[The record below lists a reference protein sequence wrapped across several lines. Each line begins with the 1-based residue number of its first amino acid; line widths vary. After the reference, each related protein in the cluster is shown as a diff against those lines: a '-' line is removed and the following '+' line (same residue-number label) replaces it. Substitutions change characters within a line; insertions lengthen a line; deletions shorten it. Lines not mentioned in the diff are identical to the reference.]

1 MKKIVIKIIAKVLLL
16 YILISLLVSISIV
29 NATNNNLNNGDSN
42 KLGVT
47 TGHSVKEAGET
58 IAAWAI
64 NFAEKHSAQARY
76 GGTSGYN
83 LPVSD
88 SDTTTIYKFHCVAF
102 VSFVIHHAL
111 GLGGD
116 NYTEFVKC
124 PYSSS
129 GTGNPNNPPLVQ
141 NGFERVEC
149 SSEEWQ
155 PGDIIVMWHH
165 VAVYVGNG
173 MSIGMY
179 TKKLYYGN
187 AASDCNSNGGYQG
200 WVGRITEEAAANA
213 SFEYLEGAGVGGVA
227 GLEGS
232 TDYQEPGQFDTE
244 EVDLDEIA
252 NKFDFSGMATTVIKE
267 NQKADVFSWFFEG
280 IGGFVD
286 YLAGIILTTAIK
298 APILGYTNTV
308 LNLINSFLHG
318 LN

>member
-1 MKKIVIKIIAKVLLL
+1 MKKIITKITTVILLL
-16 YILISLLVSISIV
+16 YILNSFLFYDSFVKAS
-29 NATNNNLNNGDSN
+29 NTELNNEESAS
-42 KLGVT
+42 LGVT

-64 NFAEKHSAQARY
+64 NFAEKHSAQAKY
-76 GGTSGYN
+76 GGTAGYN

-88 SDTTTIYKFHCVAF
+88 SDTTTIYSFHCVAF

-116 NYTEFVKC
+116 DYTEFVKC

-129 GTGNPNNPPLVQ
+129 GSSNPNNPPLVK

-179 TKKLYYGN
+179 TKKLYYGS
-187 AASDCNSNGGYQG
+187 ALSDCNSNGGYQG

-213 SFEYLEGAGVGGVA
+213 SFEYLEGAGVGGIP
-227 GLEGS
+227 GLDGS
-232 TDYQEPGQFDTE
+232 NGDENWDTE

-252 NKFDFSGMATTVIKE
+252 EEFDFSGMATTVIKE
-267 NQKADVFSWFFEG
+267 NQDVDVFRWFFDG

-286 YLAGIILTTAIK
+286 YIAGVILTIAIK

-308 LNLINSFLHG
+308 LDLINSFLHG